1 MYTNIKSTKLTIAV
15 TYIFCI
21 LLFFM
26 MIFAAPFISLHIG
39 IGLRFYAT
47 LIAFYISCPAAWIA
61 LICIL
66 KLLKN
71 ILKDNIFSKSSVKL
85 LRLLSWCCVFVSFI
99 SFVTMFFSRAFF
111 IFFLGA
117 GLMTL
122 ILRVLK
128 NVMARAI
135 EIKEENELTI

>member
-26 MIFAAPFISLHIG
+26 MILAIPAFALSMG
-39 IGLRFYAT
+39 VGLRFYST
-47 LIAFYISCPAAWIA
+47 VTAFYLSCPAAWVA
-61 LICIL
+61 LFCII

-71 ILKDNIFSKSSVKL
+71 ILKDKIFSDSSVRI
-85 LRLLSWCCVFVSFI
+85 LRILSWCCVFVSFI
-99 SFVTMFFSRAFF
+99 SFVTLFFNRAFF